1 MQESKT
7 KATGNSTSS
16 NHGGEDNALSGFIW
30 RTFVGNKKKED
41 FLRSSIF
48 LLLLINGVFVFFLYS
63 QKTQKSVYVIDSG
76 VPKVASLIG
85 DDVRVDEQVVFF
97 LNMWMKLLTEVSA
110 EDYEENREAL
120 KNLSS
125 RELMKRVLAAESA
138 TTNRLIKEVMQ
149 SETMRL
155 HILDVVIEG
164 ISRRG
169 SLIDVD
175 FSQVTEIQVPSG
187 SEKYV
192 TSHKAQM
199 MATNYRVNG
208 VGFVMVEVDNLW
220 KLQRRI

>member
-1 MQESKT
+1 
-7 KATGNSTSS
+7 
-16 NHGGEDNALSGFIW
+16 
-30 RTFVGNKKKED
+30 
-41 FLRSSIF
+41 
-48 LLLLINGVFVFFLYS
+48 
-63 QKTQKSVYVIDSG
+63 
-76 VPKVASLIG
+76 
-85 DDVRVDEQVVFF
+85 
-97 LNMWMKLLTEVSA
+97 
-110 EDYEENREAL
+110 
-120 KNLSS
+120 
-125 RELMKRVLAAESA
+125 
-138 TTNRLIKEVMQ
+138 MQ